1 MLHTKLCCWKTS
13 KHVCSNAKHWWNNN
27 QRSQY
32 IKNSISYS
40 LYAKKGSQL
49 SPLWEI
55 PYSKLGLKAGL
66 GSFNKLQLSDCRTY
80 RIAEWSANSYQLLGG
95 WATKCSR
102 PWLAAT
108 GLLRWELPPQP
119 VEKSVPLGICVLI
132 LAYLCVMRGSLTAQ
146 KPSSWP
152 MYGRHSFKLW
162 LMI

>member
-55 PYSKLGLKAGL
+55 PCSKLGLKAGL
-66 GSFNKLQLSDCRTY
+66 GSFNKLQLSY

-108 GLLRWELPPQP
+108 GLLRWELPPP
-119 VEKSVPLGICVLI
+119 ARGKVCSLGDLCSNFGLPLRHAGKFNSSEAFI
-132 LAYLCVMRGSLTAQ
+132 LTYVWEALFLSCG
-146 KPSSWP
+146 
-152 MYGRHSFKLW
+152 
-162 LMI
+162 